1 MPAGGRVEISKFSCP
16 RLEKSGQWGVMM
28 MTEDSLT
35 LTAPVMGAVGL
46 LLVVEDITAP
56 ASIF

>member
-1 MPAGGRVEISKFSCP
+1 
-16 RLEKSGQWGVMM
+16 MM